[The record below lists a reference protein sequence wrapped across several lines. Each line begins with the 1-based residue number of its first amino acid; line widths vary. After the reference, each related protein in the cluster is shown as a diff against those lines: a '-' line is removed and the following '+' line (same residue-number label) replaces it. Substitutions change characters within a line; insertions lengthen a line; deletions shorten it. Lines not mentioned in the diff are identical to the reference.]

1 MIDETRNAPPVDA
14 ESPAAEFASNQA
26 MESAALAGAAAI
38 QRLVAECNGLRT
50 RVSLQEAEL
59 ARLRGANESV
69 RRRFAM
75 LHQRYVELAKKI
87 LGQLEQFDGA
97 IREAGQE
104 ASGENGRHENGRHEE
119 PMVLGQPAQEGN
131 GPPTPKPNGRDIA
144 SIMAQAPRAPAR

>member
-1 MIDETRNAPPVDA
+1 MNDDTLDNPSADA
-14 ESPAAEFASNQA
+14 DAPAAEFASSQA

-59 ARLRGANESV
+59 ARLRGANESI

-104 ASGENGRHENGRHEE
+104 ASGE
-119 PMVLGQPAQEGN
+119 
-131 GPPTPKPNGRDIA
+131 
-144 SIMAQAPRAPAR
+144 